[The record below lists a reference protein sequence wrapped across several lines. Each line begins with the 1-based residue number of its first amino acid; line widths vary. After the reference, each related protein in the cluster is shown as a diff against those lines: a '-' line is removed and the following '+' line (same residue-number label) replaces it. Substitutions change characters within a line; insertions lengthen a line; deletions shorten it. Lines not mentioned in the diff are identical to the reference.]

1 VARLAYSYLGAL
13 LAAVAAG
20 LVGLVGYAVAG
31 ATPACRGD
39 LVGWCQPVVTA
50 AVVLVGLCAAL
61 FLAGHLVGLGWLWAS
76 WAVAL
81 TLVLVQ
87 VVVETG
93 DFAWAAAW
101 LGVPALA
108 VLPSFERPDRA
119 IGRVAQVVRLVALAA
134 ALGQFVVWFVVWMAT
149 G

>member
-20 LVGLVGYAVAG
+20 LIGVVGYGVAG
-31 ATPACRGD
+31 ATPICRDD

-50 AVVLVGLCAAL
+50 GVVLVGLCAAL
-61 FLAGHLVGLGWLWAS
+61 FLAGYVVRLGWLWAS
-76 WAVAL
+76 WAVVL
-81 TLVLVQ
+81 TLVVVQ
-87 VVVETG
+87 GVVETG
-93 DFAWAAAW
+93 NFALVAAW
-101 LGVPALA
+101 LGVPALV

-119 IGRVAQVVRLVALAA
+119 LARVARVARLVALL
-134 ALGQFVVWFVVWMAT
+134 ALLAQFVVWFVLWMAT